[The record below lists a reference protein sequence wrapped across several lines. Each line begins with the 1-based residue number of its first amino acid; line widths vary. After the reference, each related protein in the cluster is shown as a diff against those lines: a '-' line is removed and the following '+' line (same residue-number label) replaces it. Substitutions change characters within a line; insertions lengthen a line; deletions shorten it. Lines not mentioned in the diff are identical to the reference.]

1 MENSEANSPQSPRVV
16 GVTNNYIKQHQNGAM
31 IHQKFNPGLG
41 YAAAAA
47 ARGNQIIEDDRMP
60 ADMML
65 KDDERRDLIE
75 FEREQKE
82 QDQFF
87 DIEKFYQPSNGEMN
101 TQLYRQYMQLGIL
114 YKARGSKLEQVSNAY
129 TAFKDETEKDIRVL
143 KHQVTLAQEKQS
155 IAESMCAQLTENE
168 SRFKE
173 KLNLMTEQQRKDSE
187 IIAKLSFVSLLFG
200 GKILGL
206 LLDHWLVKRGSK
218 LWPN

>member
-16 GVTNNYIKQHQNGAM
+16 GITNNYIKQHQNGAM

-47 ARGNQIIEDDRMP
+47 RGNQIIDDDRMP
-60 ADMML
+60 VDMSLL

-87 DIEKFYQPSNGEMN
+87 DIENYYQPSNGEMN

-129 TAFKDETEKDIRVL
+129 TAFKEETEKDIRVL
-143 KHQVTLAQEKQS
+143 KHQVTLAQEEQS
-155 IAESMCAQLTENE
+155 KAENMCAQLTENE
-168 SRFKE
+168 RRFKE

-187 IIAKLSFVSLLFG
+187 IIAKLNFVSL
-200 GKILGL
+200 
-206 LLDHWLVKRGSK
+206 
-218 LWPN
+218 

>member
-41 YAAAAA
+41 YAVAAAAAA
-47 ARGNQIIEDDRMP
+47 ARGNQIIDDDRMP
-60 ADMML
+60 VDMML

-168 SRFKE
+168 CRFNE
-173 KLNLMTEQQRKDSE
+173 KLNMMTEQQRKDSE
-187 IIAKLSFVSLLFG
+187 IIAKLNFVSILFG
-200 GKILGL
+200 GRISKFKKYILGL
-206 LLDHWLVKRGSK
+206 LLDH
-218 LWPN
+218 